1 MPRILAVGI
10 ATLDIINEVAA
21 YPSEDAELR
30 ALSQVVRRGG
40 NATNTLV
47 VLSQLGHQC
56 VWGGVLV
63 DEPDAPVV
71 LDEINL
77 YGINI
82 DYCIRLADGKLPTS
96 YVTLSRSTG
105 SRTIVH
111 FRDLPEYSSA
121 AFARIPLETFEWI
134 HFEGRNVAET
144 LLMMQRIHRHA
155 PHLRVSLE
163 VEKTREGIEQ
173 LFPFARLLLV
183 SSDYMRESGR
193 EAADQLQIMKQKAPQ
208 ADLVCTLG
216 EKGSIGLTRQG
227 QCCSVPACFPEK
239 VVDTLAAGD
248 TFNAGMIDG
257 LCRQHDLEHAMRF
270 ASMLAGKKCG
280 QSGLHG
286 LQIPRHAGEDDCG
299 KY

>member
-21 YPSEDAELR
+21 YPLEDAELR
-30 ALSQVVRRGG
+30 AFSQVVRRGG

-63 DEPDAPVV
+63 DEPDTHVV
-71 LDEINL
+71 LDDLER

-82 DYCIRLADGKLPTS
+82 DYCERLGAGKLPTS
-96 YVTLSRSTG
+96 YITLSRSSG

-111 FRDLPEYSSA
+111 FRDLPEYSST
-121 AFARIPLETFEWI
+121 AFEQIPLESFDWV

-144 LLMMQRIHRHA
+144 LLMMQRVHRRA
-155 PHLRVSLE
+155 PHLPVSLE
-163 VEKTREGIEQ
+163 IEKAREGIER
-173 LFPFARLLLV
+173 LFPLARLLLV
-183 SSDYMRESGR
+183 SSDYMRES
-193 EAADQLQIMKQKAPQ
+193 EPADRLQIIRQQAPQ

-216 EKGSIGLTRQG
+216 GKGAIGLTRQG
-227 QCCSVPACFPEK
+227 QCCSVPACFPAK
-239 VVDTLAAGD
+239 VLDTLAAGD
-248 TFNAGMIDG
+248 TFNAGMIDS
-257 LCRQHDLEHAMRF
+257 LCRRHDLEHAMRF
-270 ASMLAGKKCG
+270 ASKLAGKKCG

-286 LQIPRHAGEDDCG
+286 LQIPRHVGGDDCG
-299 KY
+299 KH